1 MAYIHPLEPQ
11 VITLA
16 GKTTAGG
23 TSYGTATFIPG
34 MQLAQ
39 VELANAT
46 TGKLYFRLQ
55 LRNSTA
61 GSWFSANAA
70 ASTVTSGTSVRR
82 TSTATCVF
90 NQVRVQTT
98 AAQESTKAGAWTFVI
113 SAR

>member
-1 MAYIHPLEPQ
+1 MAFVHYLEPQ
-11 VITLA
+11 KISLA

-23 TSYGTATFIPG
+23 TSYGTVTFVPG
-34 MQLAQ
+34 LQLAQ
-39 VELANAT
+39 CEITNPT

-70 ASTVTSGTSVRR
+70 ASTLTSGASLRR

-90 NQVRVQTT
+90 NQVRVQCT
-98 AAQESTKAGAWTFVI
+98 AAQESTKAGAWSWVI